1 MSTTVGEVAETTRSL
16 TTAAREIASG
26 NTDLS
31 QRTEEQAA
39 SLVHEILGASSAGEQ
54 PPALACQLA
63 AMCAANP
70 RHRARQP
77 PLR

>member
-1 MSTTVGEVAETTRSL
+1 MPNRNGLLDTMSTIVGEVAETARSL

-26 NTDLS
+26 NMDL
-31 QRTEEQAA
+31 
-39 SLVHEILGASSAGEQ
+39 GEP
-54 PPALACQLA
+54 PPASACQLA

-70 RHRARQP
+70 RHRARQR